1 MFTQYNAIIT
11 TRESQ
16 QRETLMKRRP
26 ASVLPYLLALSCLIS
41 ACQSDLP
48 TTATDTPSTAP
59 TAQTLPR
66 ATARPQTSPS
76 PQATAKPTS
85 QASAKPTSSP
95 SVQPSAKP
103 VASPTPAPSATPKAS
118 ASPQSSPSTPPASA
132 STQTEVITSQ
142 NYNTATLV
150 AGLHFDQDRAAAE
163 DIALRHNLTIDRY
176 NDSIKIVVFNT
187 QGQNVPELLQA
198 LSSEPALE
206 YVEADQVASQKPED
220 EKAVSANFKAQAALN
235 DTYFDQQY
243 TLQAMNVPAAWEV
256 TQGEGIVVAVI
267 DTGVDLDHG
276 DLKNRVVPGY
286 DAFSQEEG
294 DDAGDVSALNYVVSS
309 YKHGSHV
316 AGVIAAEANNGKGI
330 AGVAP
335 QAKIMP
341 VKIFADLSDIIKSLW
356 APEED
361 TSYTIVSILADGIVW
376 SADHGA
382 DVINMS
388 LAVSEE
394 SATIER
400 AVKYALSKNISV
412 IVAAGN
418 ARHVDNGR
426 NYLAAI
432 EGVIGVG
439 ATDEANKVTF
449 FSNSGDYVS
458 VSAPGQDIISS
469 VPSFLGLN
477 SYVKMSGTSMAAP
490 AVAGVAALL
499 KAKYGDQATPAFI
512 KQRLEST
519 AIDKGDPGRDDFY
532 GYGIVNARAALGD

>member
-1 MFTQYNAIIT
+1 M
-11 TRESQ
+11 
-16 QRETLMKRRP
+16 
-26 ASVLPYLLALSCLIS
+26 
-41 ACQSDLP
+41 
-48 TTATDTPSTAP
+48 
-59 TAQTLPR
+59 
-66 ATARPQTSPS
+66 
-76 PQATAKPTS
+76 
-85 QASAKPTSSP
+85 
-95 SVQPSAKP
+95 
-103 VASPTPAPSATPKAS
+103 
-118 ASPQSSPSTPPASA
+118 
-132 STQTEVITSQ
+132 
-142 NYNTATLV
+142 

-163 DIALRHNLTIDRY
+163 AIASRHNLTIDRY
-176 NDSIKIVVFNT
+176 NDSIKIVVYNT
-187 QGQNVPELLQA
+187 QGQSVPALLEA
-198 LSSEPALE
+198 LSNEPALE

-220 EKAVSANFKAQAALN
+220 EKAVSANFTTQADLN
-235 DTYFDQQY
+235 DTYYNQQY
-243 TLQAMNVPAAWEV
+243 TLQAMNVPAAWDV
-256 TQGEGIVVAVI
+256 TQGEGVVVAVI

-294 DDAGDVSALNYVVSS
+294 DDAGDVSSLNYVMSA

-316 AGVIAAEANNGKGI
+316 AGIIAAEANNGKGI

-341 VKIFADLSDIIKSLW
+341 IKIFADLSDIIKSLW

-361 TSYTIVSILADGIVW
+361 TSYTIVSVLADGIVW
-376 SADHGA
+376 AADHGA

-388 LAVSEE
+388 LAVSED

-400 AVKYALSKNISV
+400 AVKYALSKDISV

-418 ARHVDNGR
+418 ERHVGNNR

-439 ATDEANKVTF
+439 ATDDANKVTF

-458 VSAPGQDIISS
+458 VAAPGQDIISS
-469 VPSFLGLN
+469 VPSFLGFN

-499 KAKYGDQATPAFI
+499 KAKFGPAATPEFI
-512 KQRLEST
+512 KRRLENT
-519 AIDKGDPGRDDFY
+519 AIDKGDAGRDDFY
-532 GYGIVNARAALGD
+532 GHGIVNAGAALAGD